1 MLQVIPEPLDIS
13 TGESLMGDFEK
24 VGRVV
29 VSAASFEGV
38 IKSNIAGISRAM
50 FSGNILLKS

>member
-13 TGESLMGDFEK
+13 TGESLMGDSEK

-38 IKSNIAGISRAM
+38 IKSSLAIYY
-50 FSGNILLKS
+50 

>member
-38 IKSNIAGISRAM
+38 IKSSLAIYY
-50 FSGNILLKS
+50 